1 MKSKSKKTI
10 YFFFFISTLFVLTKA
25 GMMKKSDFTNDIII
39 IQLLVD
45 SIFVLVV
52 GLVFSYLIKANNV
65 KNLNNYKRVK
75 LANKETLEIKEQYDI
90 LVKATSDTIW
100 DWDVVENV
108 FVWNKGIQDYFGYKK
123 EEISTNSKWWFDRIH
138 PEDSIR
144 VSVKLYSFLEQKTE
158 RWQDEYRFKCKDG
171 SYKYVLDRGFL
182 VFDEDGI
189 PVRMIGTMQD
199 ITKRKEEEQRLK
211 LLETVITN
219 TNDAVV
225 ITDSN
230 TLDSDIPKIVFV
242 NEAFTVM
249 SGYDY
254 AEVIGI
260 SPLHFKGEK
269 SNSNEIEKLTECIKN
284 KKECEIEIISY
295 KKNGDAYWVQF
306 SMVPVFN
313 SDNENTHWISIQRD
327 ITERKT
333 QEKEKEELINELTQ
347 KNNDL
352 RQFSYITSHN
362 LRAPLSNLIGLLKL
376 SDGIEIENEELK
388 MIFDGFLKS
397 TYMLNDTI
405 SDLGKVVIIREN
417 QSIEKQNINIVSV
430 LNDVLQQNQILLK
443 NIKPNITIAIKEDLK
458 VNFNK
463 AYLESVFLN
472 LITNALKYKS
482 EERNLELEISA
493 CEYAS
498 YIQIDFKDNG
508 IGIDLIKNK
517 DKIFGLYQRF
527 HNHVDSR
534 GLGLYLV
541 KSQMES
547 MGGKIEVESEVNK
560 GSTFI
565 LKFKT
570 QI

>member
-1 MKSKSKKTI
+1 
-10 YFFFFISTLFVLTKA
+10 
-25 GMMKKSDFTNDIII
+25 
-39 IQLLVD
+39 
-45 SIFVLVV
+45 VLVV
-52 GLVFSYLIKANNV
+52 GLVFSYLIKANNA

-100 DWDVVENV
+100 DWDVVENA

-230 TLDSDIPKIVFV
+230 TLDSDFPKIVFV

-254 AEVIGI
+254 AEVVGI

-269 SNSNEIEKLTECIKN
+269 SNSNEIEKLAECIKN

-295 KKNGDAYWVQF
+295 KKNGDTYWVQF

-313 SDNENTHWISIQRD
+313 TENENTHWISIQRD

-417 QSIEKQNINIVSV
+417 QSIERQNINIVSV

-443 NIKPNITIAIKEDLK
+443 NIKPSITIAIKEDLK
-458 VNFNK
+458 VHFNK

-547 MGGKIEVESEVNK
+547 MSGKIEVESEVNK